1 MVVQYVLVVL
11 CLDGECDVKKII
23 GYHGT
28 KERFADSII
37 RNGFRIANKRDND
50 NHWLGHGIYF
60 YSDYELAEWWG
71 RTKVNK
77 QNKKYDLDD
86 VPIVIKGVIE
96 GNTVWDLDKPFMLKK
111 FRECQKKL
119 EQEFIKEGIKLD
131 FSKGNSLETIRCF
144 WMDSIKEAH
153 NINVI
158 IYTFT
163 RDNPS
168 YVESKYHAN
177 NGEEFSLKNL
187 GLTYHEKQIC
197 VTDNQFIVDR
207 CIVNGSVEEFD
218 EVII

>member
-1 MVVQYVLVVL
+1 MQ
-11 CLDGECDVKKII
+11 KII

-37 RNGFRIANKRDND
+37 NDGFKIAKRKEND
-50 NHWLGHGIYF
+50 DHWLGHGIYF

-71 RTKVNK
+71 RTKVNR
-77 QNKKYDLDD
+77 QNEKYGHDD
-86 VPIVIKGVIE
+86 KPVVIKGIIK
-96 GNTVWDLDKPFMLKK
+96 GDTVWDLDRPFMLRK
-111 FRECQKKL
+111 FKECQKNL
-119 EQEFIKEGIKLD
+119 EKEFIREGIKLD
-131 FSKGNSLETIRCF
+131 FSKGDTSKKIRCF
-144 WMDSIKEAH
+144 WMDAVKKAH

-168 YVESKYHAN
+168 YVESKYHVN
-177 NGEEFSLKNL
+177 SREEFSLRNL

-197 VTDNQFIVDR
+197 VTDDRFIVDKS
-207 CIVNGSVEEFD
+207 IVNGSVKEFD